1 MLLVVLLGV
10 SRKQDPS
17 FFHLLPA
24 NRTET
29 GLQAESALRSDYLL
43 SLGKTESC
51 EPNFKNFYLFIFG
64 GTGSSLLQTGYSLLT
79 VHGLLIEGLLL
90 LQSTGFRACR
100 LKSCGSQAW
109 LLQGTW
115 SLPGPGIQPVF
126 PALAGGFLTTEP
138 PGRSEPNL
146 ACLCFLTLKASWGW
160 CLSLERPPGRGGAAR
175 PPVKCA
181 IRRFWEVPLC
191 LGLSDAGRPPSGSLL
206 PSLFAL
212 CPQSGLSLGN
222 RA

>member
-1 MLLVVLLGV
+1 MLLGV

-51 EPNFKNFYLFIFG
+51 EPNFKKFYLFIFG

-146 ACLCFLTLKASWGW
+146 ACLCFLTLCSP
-160 CLSLERPPGRGGAAR
+160 EQN
-175 PPVKCA
+175 CA
-181 IRRFWEVPLC
+181 GYPSHFW
-191 LGLSDAGRPPSGSLL
+191 SMS
-206 PSLFAL
+206 SLFVSQL
-212 CPQSGLSLGN
+212 NSLVLSSIHP
-222 RA
+222 RAQ